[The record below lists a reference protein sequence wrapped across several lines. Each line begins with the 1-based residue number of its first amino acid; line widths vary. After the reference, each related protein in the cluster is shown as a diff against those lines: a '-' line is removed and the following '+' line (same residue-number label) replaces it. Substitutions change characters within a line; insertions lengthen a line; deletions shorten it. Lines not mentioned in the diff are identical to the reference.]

1 MHCKYVSRVL
11 SENKEESGAIPDCWL
26 YLPEDDVTYK
36 LILEV
41 PQIIIHSNRVLPFF
55 NFMKYGE
62 YRRELFLIVALLE
75 QIRIREEQIAK
86 Q

>member
-11 SENKEESGAIPDCWL
+11 SEHKEESGAIPDCWL
-26 YLPEDDVTYK
+26 YLPEDDLMYK

-41 PQIIIHSNRVLPFF
+41 PQIIHLNRVLPFF
-55 NFMKYGE
+55 NFMKYSE

-75 QIRIREEQIAK
+75 QIQIREEQIAK